1 MQANFNRFSDS
12 RLLGNESYGSAFQGT
27 LPDGMVIA
35 VKVFKLELEGAFKSF
50 DVECDVPRNIRHR
63 NLVKVRSS
71 CSNDLN
77 FKALVLE
84 FMPNGSLD
92 KWLYSNNQCLDI
104 LLRLN
109 IMIDVAS
116 ALKYLHHGAAT

>member
-1 MQANFNRFSDS
+1 FNDS
-12 RLLGNESYGSAFQGT
+12 RLLGNESYGSVFQGT
-27 LPDGMVIA
+27 LLDGTIIA
-35 VKVFKLELEGAFKSF
+35 VKVFKFELEGAFKSF
-50 DVECDVPRNIRHR
+50 NVECDVLRNTRHR
-63 NLVKVRSS
+63 NLVKVISS

-92 KWLYSNNQCLDI
+92 KWLYSNNQYLEI
-104 LLRLN
+104 LQRLN

-116 ALKYLHHGAAT
+116 ALEYLHHGNATP